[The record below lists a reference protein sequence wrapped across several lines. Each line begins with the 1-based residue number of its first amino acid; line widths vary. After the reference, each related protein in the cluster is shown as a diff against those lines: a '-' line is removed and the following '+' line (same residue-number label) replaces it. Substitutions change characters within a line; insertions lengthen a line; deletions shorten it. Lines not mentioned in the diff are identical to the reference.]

1 MGSSVV
7 LTENLA
13 AHLSAH
19 VEPDV
24 DRTQTIS
31 LGRLSDKAWP
41 GPLSANGAAGQLAD
55 VVSGLDGYYVSVDPR
70 AKTRCIDGRH
80 DPELDEAA
88 LGPQVPGG
96 APGSALAYRLG
107 VDKDDLTRGT
117 FTGDAE
123 MMIESYL
130 RLGLSPG
137 GHRDDAENLDGV
149 GCGAIDGLQSVL
161 DCMTNP
167 RLVEDHKRLV
177 KTILDSHFNRDHY
190 LRVMGAGLVLQS
202 RSQGYFHDR
211 SEILDLL
218 DRKAPGSVSTLRG
231 RHQEAFVIVNLV
243 EGTTMSSNR
252 FAADHAGSQAFG
264 YDLWRSRQLVQALFP
279 LPSHQIDRERFIHA
293 RVMITIATLM
303 ALTDGSLQVLM
314 RLP

>member
-1 MGSSVV
+1 MLVDHV
-7 LTENLA
+7 PDA
-13 AHLSAH
+13 DLSR
-19 VEPDV
+19 P
-24 DRTQTIS
+24 RTIA
-31 LGRLSDKAWP
+31 LGRLSDKSWP
-41 GPLSANGAAGQLAD
+41 GPLSADGVAARLGE
-55 VVSGLDGYYVSVDPR
+55 VVSSLDDYYVSVDPR

-80 DPELDEAA
+80 DPELDEAN

-137 GHRDDAENLDGV
+137 GHRDEDAESGDGV

-167 RLVEDHKRLV
+167 MLVEDHKRLV
-177 KTILDSHFNRDHY
+177 KTILDADFNRDHY

-202 RSQGYFHDR
+202 RSVGYFHGR
-211 SEILDLL
+211 GEIIDLL
-218 DRKAPGSVSTLRG
+218 ERKAPGSVSMLKG
-231 RHQEAFVIVNLV
+231 RHQEAFVIVNMV
-243 EGTTMSSNR
+243 DGTTLSSNR
-252 FAADHAGSQAFG
+252 FAADHGGAQAFG
-264 YDLWRSRQLVQALFP
+264 YDLWLSL
-279 LPSHQIDRERFIHA
+279 IH
-293 RVMITIATLM
+293 I
-303 ALTDGSLQVLM
+303 
-314 RLP
+314 

>member
-1 MGSSVV
+1 M
-7 LTENLA
+7 LID
-13 AHLSAH
+13 HL
-19 VEPDV
+19 PDL
-24 DRTQTIS
+24 DASRPQTFSI
-31 LGRLSDKAWP
+31 GRLSDKSWP
-41 GPLSANGAAGQLAD
+41 GPLSARDNKVRLGD
-55 VVSGLDGYYVSVDPR
+55 VMDVLDDYYVSVDPR

-80 DPELDEAA
+80 DPDLDEAA

-137 GHRDDAENLDGV
+137 GHRDEDTVAGDGV
-149 GCGAIDGLQSVL
+149 GCGAIDGLQLVL

-167 RLVEDHKRLV
+167 MLVEDHKRLV
-177 KTILDSHFNRDHY
+177 KTILDADFNRDHY

-202 RSQGYFHDR
+202 RSVGYFHGR
-211 SEILDLL
+211 GEIIDLL
-218 DRKAPGSVSTLRG
+218 ERKAPGSVSMLKG

-243 EGTTMSSNR
+243 DGTTLSSNR
-252 FAADHAGSQAFG
+252 FAADHGGAQAFG
-264 YDLWRSRQLVQALFP
+264 YDLWRSRQLVQSLFP
-279 LPSHQIDRERFIHA
+279 LPSHNVDRERFIHA
-293 RVMITIATLM
+293 RVMLTIATLM
-303 ALTDGSLQVLM
+303 ALTDGSLQVLL
-314 RLP
+314 RLPASV

>member
-1 MGSSVV
+1 MVV
-7 LTENLA
+7 QHRNDRRAERRADRALEHGLDPCA
-13 AHLSAH
+13 EHAF
-19 VEPDV
+19 EPEPGRPV
-24 DRTQTIS
+24 AIS
-31 LGRLSDKAWP
+31 LGRLSDKVWP
-41 GPLSANGAAGQLAD
+41 GPLTAEGLGLRLGDVMAD
-55 VVSGLDGYYVSVDPR
+55 LDDYYVSVDPR

-137 GHRDDAENLDGV
+137 GHRDEDAESGDGV

-167 RLVEDHKRLV
+167 MLVEDHKRLV
-177 KTILDSHFNRDHY
+177 KTILDADFNRDHY
-190 LRVMGAGLVLQS
+190 LLSL
-202 RSQGYFHDR
+202 
-211 SEILDLL
+211 
-218 DRKAPGSVSTLRG
+218 
-231 RHQEAFVIVNLV
+231 
-243 EGTTMSSNR
+243 
-252 FAADHAGSQAFG
+252 
-264 YDLWRSRQLVQALFP
+264 
-279 LPSHQIDRERFIHA
+279 IH
-293 RVMITIATLM
+293 I
-303 ALTDGSLQVLM
+303 
-314 RLP
+314 